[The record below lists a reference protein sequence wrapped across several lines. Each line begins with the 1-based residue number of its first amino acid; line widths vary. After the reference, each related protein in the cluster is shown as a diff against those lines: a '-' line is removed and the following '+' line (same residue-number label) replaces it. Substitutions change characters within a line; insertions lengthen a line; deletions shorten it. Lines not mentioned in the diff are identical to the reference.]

1 MKCDR
6 SSPVCN
12 HCKEDKTTECNYTPK
27 KRRKVTSQITADP
40 VKRETVDNVG
50 SPSLSLPDFDGEDG
64 FYDQTMA
71 STSRTREGSL
81 SSPSGGLIA
90 RNLEMGRSPTD
101 LSPSPFSP
109 SLGNKP
115 PDPKQLSYSYST
127 QEVISSS
134 PILPW
139 THSTLAPLPYFIV
152 RGLESINSAE
162 MPSAATYNES
172 LTGFLG
178 ETLDELRETWCL
190 TLDTYATVSRC
201 LSSGDTS
208 ELSPKLREWITL
220 HHLCSGSDRFNL
232 ILMPRESTFQ
242 ADERSRESYRRVYC
256 AQVDA
261 NVNTGGRG
269 DSGKTIDHFD
279 RLPVR
284 EQIFD
289 LLTYAH
295 VSHNDAFAMLSSVKS
310 WGFVSF
316 SSSSA
321 VQIIIYFRLQ

>member
-1 MKCDR
+1 M
-6 SSPVCN
+6 
-12 HCKEDKTTECNYTPK
+12 
-27 KRRKVTSQITADP
+27 
-40 VKRETVDNVG
+40 G
-50 SPSLSLPDFDGEDG
+50 SLPDSDAENR
-64 FYDQTMA
+64 FYDQNMA

-81 SSPSGGLIA
+81 SSPPDSSIP
-90 RNLEMGRSPTD
+90 RHLEIGRSSTD

-109 SLGNKP
+109 SLENKP
-115 PDPKQLSYSYST
+115 GDPKQLSYSCST
-127 QEVISSS
+127 QRVISPS

-139 THSTLAPLPYFIV
+139 THATLAPLPYFIV

-190 TLDTYATVSRC
+190 TLDTYAAVSRC

-208 ELSPKLREWITL
+208 KLSPKLREWITL

-256 AQVDA
+256 GQVDA
-261 NVNTGGRG
+261 NMNAGGR
-269 DSGKTIDHFD
+269 DDLVETVDHFD

-295 VSHNDAFAMLSSVKS
+295 ISHNDAFAMLSSVKS

-316 SSSSA
+316 PSPSA

>member
-1 MKCDR
+1 M
-6 SSPVCN
+6 
-12 HCKEDKTTECNYTPK
+12 
-27 KRRKVTSQITADP
+27 
-40 VKRETVDNVG
+40 KREMVDNVG
-50 SPSLSLPDFDGEDG
+50 SPSGYLPDSDEENR
-64 FYDQTMA
+64 FYDQNMA
-71 STSRTREGSL
+71 STSRTREDSSSSL
-81 SSPSGGLIA
+81 PEELIP
-90 RNLEMGRSPTD
+90 RHLEMGRSPTD

-109 SLGNKP
+109 SLGNEP
-115 PDPKQLSYSYST
+115 GNPKQLSYSYST
-127 QEVISSS
+127 QRMISPS

-190 TLDTYATVSRC
+190 TLNTYATVSRC
-201 LSSGDTS
+201 LASGDTS

-261 NVNTGGRG
+261 GGRH
-269 DSGKTIDHFD
+269 DSGEAVDHFD

-316 SSSSA
+316 LSSS
-321 VQIIIYFRLQ
+321 VDQIIIYFYRLQ

>member
-1 MKCDR
+1 M
-6 SSPVCN
+6 
-12 HCKEDKTTECNYTPK
+12 
-27 KRRKVTSQITADP
+27 I
-40 VKRETVDNVG
+40 DNVG
-50 SPSLSLPDFDGEDG
+50 SPSGSLPDFDGENR
-64 FYDQTMA
+64 FCDQNMA
-71 STSRTREGSL
+71 STSRTCEGSS
-81 SSPSGGLIA
+81 SSPPDGWIP
-90 RNLEMGRSPTD
+90 RHLEMGRSSTD
-101 LSPSPFSP
+101 LSPSPSSP
-109 SLGNKP
+109 SLENKSG
-115 PDPKQLSYSYST
+115 DPKQPSSSYST
-127 QEVISSS
+127 QRTNFPS

-162 MPSAATYNES
+162 MPSATTYNES
-172 LTGFLG
+172 LSGFLG

-261 NVNTGGRG
+261 NANAGRDVSGETVN
-269 DSGKTIDHFD
+269 HFD

-295 VSHNDAFAMLSSVKS
+295 VSHSDAFAMLSSVKS

-316 SSSSA
+316 SSLNA